1 MKVEGRPRGA
11 LRVFNVEIPALCGLL
26 AGPPPKRGSR
36 SARPFVHLRLRRV
49 APYGSSG
56 RPRQKLSY
64 PQVPQVD
71 GEENGWSKEA
81 RSPCK
86 GRKYDPPW
94 DSSRSLFE
102 SGPAIGHR
110 PLPRGGQGVHP
121 APGGHPWPAG
131 LDKDS
136 AAVAKNGIVA
146 TMPVGFGTGAS
157 PVPAF
162 CCVIRPS

>member
-11 LRVFNVEIPALCGLL
+11 LRVFTVEIPALCGLL

-81 RSPCK
+81 RNPCK
-86 GRKYDPPW
+86 GREYDPPW

-110 PLPRGGQGVHP
+110 PLPRGGQGVHQ
-121 APGGHPWPAG
+121 APGGRPWPAG
-131 LDKDS
+131 LDK
-136 AAVAKNGIVA
+136 
-146 TMPVGFGTGAS
+146 TR
-157 PVPAF
+157 
-162 CCVIRPS
+162 RPSPRTGLLLPCRSGLAQGLRSCRPFVAS